1 MNRLLAGIS
10 AACVL
15 GGLLAIAL
23 SGCDYER
30 LPKKF
35 ELVQGP
41 DEPGLTVMYSEAM
54 RDPANAKFPPV
65 TVRLV
70 GVTADSMPGGK
81 LDIGNVVDA
90 ASKPSGPVYYDISL
104 NQNKRLVVLAPTD
117 PIFASPKVLA
127 IASVAWAE
135 PEEGREN
142 YVERVGIFD
151 EQGREI
157 SQYVAL
163 PPPPPSAKVQD
174 RRAVLLSSDVVKRRG
189 MVIEVDRQG
198 VKALPAGLKVRE
210 ARATEPEESK

>member
-1 MNRLLAGIS
+1 MNRLIS
-10 AACVL
+10 GLSTACVL
-15 GGLLAIAL
+15 GGLLALAL

-70 GVTADSMPGGK
+70 GVTAESMPGGK
-81 LDIGNVVDA
+81 IDLGSVVDA
-90 ASKPSGPVYYDISL
+90 ASKPNGPVYYDISL
-104 NQNKRLVVLAPTD
+104 NQNKRLVAIAPTD
-117 PIFASPKVLA
+117 PIFSGPKVLA
-127 IASVAWAE
+127 MASIAWAE
-135 PEEGREN
+135 PEEDREN
-142 YVERVGIFD
+142 FVERVGIFD

-163 PPPPPSAKVQD
+163 PPPPPGAKVQD
-174 RRAVLLSSDVVKRRG
+174 RRAVLLTSDIVKRRG

-210 ARATEPEESK
+210 ARALEPDESK